1 MTKDKTI
8 KITIYTKEECS
19 LCDKAKFLVEKVAP
33 DYSLEIDMFD
43 ITTDPVIFEKYKYQI
58 PVITINGEVKFV
70 SKVSEFWLR
79 RELNNYI

>member
-8 KITIYTKEECS
+8 KITIYTKEECC
-19 LCDKAKFLVEKVAP
+19 LCDKAKVIVEKVAP

-43 ITTDPVIFEKYKYQI
+43 ITTNPVIFEKYKYQI
-58 PVITINGEVKFV
+58 PVIAINGEVKLV

-79 RELNNYI
+79 RELSNYI